1 MGKPAFIVAAVT
13 AVIVA
18 LAMALSGWAV
28 PEDQAA
34 GEQVATESA
43 GVFASTPVASSAVA
57 SSAAAVALDS
67 PAVEVGNSG
76 GVDSSNPGG
85 ANSGVS
91 NSGVANVGAAG
102 APVTAVANAG
112 TTGVPDSSIVAQ
124 ATGTISGTPDVVTVV
139 IGVQT
144 QSASAQTALDD
155 NNKRAADVIA
165 VLKESGVAPAD
176 LQTSQLSVNPSY
188 DEKGQLIT
196 GYQVTN
202 MVTAKLRDIST
213 AGAVIDAAGK
223 TAGDAVRVQQLSFS
237 IDDDSALRAEAR
249 ADAVKRAQAQAKQ
262 MADAAGIQLGAIRS
276 ITETPVAMPAV
287 YPSLAA
293 ADSAAGSVPIEP
305 GSQELSVVVQ
315 VVYAIA
321 G

>member
-1 MGKPAFIVAAVT
+1 MGKPAFIMVVMAAG
-13 AVIVA
+13 A
-18 LAMALSGWAV
+18 LALSGC
-28 PEDQAA
+28 A
-34 GEQVATESA
+34 GASQDSANESA
-43 GVFASTPVASSAVA
+43 ATAATTAPAGSVAPVTE
-57 SSAAAVALDS
+57 AA
-67 PAVEVGNSG
+67 
-76 GVDSSNPGG
+76 
-85 ANSGVS
+85 
-91 NSGVANVGAAG
+91 GAAG
-102 APVTAVANAG
+102 AAVVADNTASSGSAG
-112 TTGVPDSSIVAQ
+112 SSITAQ
-124 ATGTISGTPDVVTVV
+124 GTGTVSGTPDVVTIV

-155 NNKRAADVIA
+155 NNKRAAEVIGA
-165 VLKESGVAPAD
+165 LKESGVAPAD
-176 LQTSQLSVNPSY
+176 LQTSQLSITPSY
-188 DEKGQLIT
+188 DEKVQQIT

-202 MVTAKLRDIST
+202 MVTAKLREIST

-223 TAGDAVRVQQLSFS
+223 TAGDAVRVQQLAFS
-237 IDDDSALRAEAR
+237 IDDDSALRAQAR

-287 YPSLAA
+287 YPSMAA

>member
-18 LAMALSGWAV
+18 LAMALSGCAV

-43 GVFASTPVASSAVA
+43 GVVASTPVASSAVA

-85 ANSGVS
+85 G

>member
-85 ANSGVS
+85 ANSGV
-91 NSGVANVGAAG
+91 ANVGAAG
-102 APVTAVANAG
+102 APVTAVANTG

>member
-18 LAMALSGWAV
+18 LAMALSGCAV

-43 GVFASTPVASSAVA
+43 GVVASTPVASSAVA

-85 ANSGVS
+85 G

-287 YPSLAA
+287 YPSMAA

>member
-13 AVIVA
+13 AVAVA

-85 ANSGVS
+85 A

>member
-13 AVIVA
+13 AVTVVVG
-18 LAMALSGWAV
+18 AMALSACGATG
-28 PEDQAA
+28 ESAA
-34 GEQVATESA
+34 NESA
-43 GVFASTPVASSAVA
+43 GVVAPIGVAST
-57 SSAAAVALDS
+57 AAVVAVNS
-67 PAVEVGNSG
+67 PAADA
-76 GVDSSNPGG
+76 VDSGATAT
-85 ANSGVS
+85 ANSGVAD
-91 NSGVANVGAAG
+91 G
-102 APVTAVANAG
+102 
-112 TTGVPDSSIVAQ
+112 SISAE
-124 ATGTISGTPDVVTVV
+124 AIGTISGTPDVVTIV

-155 NNKRAADVIA
+155 NNKKAAEVIG
-165 VLKESGVAPAD
+165 VLKDSGVAPAD
-176 LQTSQLSVNPSY
+176 LQTSQLSINPSY
-188 DEKGQLIT
+188 DEKGQQIT

-287 YPSLAA
+287 YPSMAA

>member
-13 AVIVA
+13 AVAVA
-18 LAMALSGWAV
+18 LAMALSGCAV

-43 GVFASTPVASSAVA
+43 GVVASTPVASSAVA
-57 SSAAAVALDS
+57 STAAAVALDS

-85 ANSGVS
+85 ANSGV
-91 NSGVANVGAAG
+91 ANVGAAG
-102 APVTAVANAG
+102 APVTAVANTG

-237 IDDDSALRAEAR
+237 IDDDSALRAQAR

-287 YPSLAA
+287 YPSMAA

>member
-18 LAMALSGWAV
+18 LAMALSGCAV

-43 GVFASTPVASSAVA
+43 GVVASTPVASSAVA
-57 SSAAAVALDS
+57 STAAAVALDS

-85 ANSGVS
+85 G

-102 APVTAVANAG
+102 DPVTAVANAG

-237 IDDDSALRAEAR
+237 IDDDSALRAQAR

>member
-13 AVIVA
+13 AVAVA
-18 LAMALSGWAV
+18 LAMALSGCAV

-34 GEQVATESA
+34 GVQVATESA
-43 GVFASTPVASSAVA
+43 GVVVSTPVASSAVASSAVA

-85 ANSGVS
+85 ANSGV
-91 NSGVANVGAAG
+91 ANVGAAG
-102 APVTAVANAG
+102 APVTAVANTG

-287 YPSLAA
+287 YPSMAA

>member
-13 AVIVA
+13 AVAVA
-18 LAMALSGWAV
+18 LAMALSGCAV

-85 ANSGVS
+85 ANSGV
-91 NSGVANVGAAG
+91 ANVGAAG
-102 APVTAVANAG
+102 APVTAVANTG